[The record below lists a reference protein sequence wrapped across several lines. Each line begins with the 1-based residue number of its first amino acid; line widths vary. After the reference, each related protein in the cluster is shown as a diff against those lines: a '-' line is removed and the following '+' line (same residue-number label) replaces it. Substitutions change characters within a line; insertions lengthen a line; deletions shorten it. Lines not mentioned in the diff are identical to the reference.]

1 MGVLMGLSVNHYR
14 SLLVKEESAIELPCR
29 AHVAAEAYDASPGA
43 HPKWGRLMQTH
54 TRVLGPIRPQPIER
68 YLPLSMASDVVS
80 SR

>member
-1 MGVLMGLSVNHYR
+1 MGVLMGLSVNHCR
-14 SLLVKEESAIELPCR
+14 SLWVKGEFAIEVPCN
-29 AHVAAEAYDASPGA
+29 AHVAAEACDASPGA
-43 HPKWGRLMQTH
+43 YPRWGRLMQTH

>member
-1 MGVLMGLSVNHYR
+1 MG
-14 SLLVKEESAIELPCR
+14 
-29 AHVAAEAYDASPGA
+29 AADAA
-43 HPKWGRLMQTH
+43 H